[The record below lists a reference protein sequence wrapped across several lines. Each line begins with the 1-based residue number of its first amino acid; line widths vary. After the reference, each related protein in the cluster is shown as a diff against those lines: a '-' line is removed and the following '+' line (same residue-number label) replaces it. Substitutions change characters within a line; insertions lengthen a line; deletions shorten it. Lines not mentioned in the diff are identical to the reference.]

1 MGFRRG
7 TRRRSLSRM
16 QPIQSYKQITIDG
29 PASRAAATNIFHGLL
44 LGVDDYSGPTAANK
58 EVPTGA
64 RVMSVLLLLTFSNLV
79 SISALLHMHV
89 QFKRSGMT
97 NLTPGAVG
105 GSPSRNTITTTRMF
119 FIGKEQNTSM
129 VILVKVPQQFQRIRE
144 GDDWVLTYRAD
155 AVFASATQAIYKFYR

>member
-1 MGFRRG
+1 
-7 TRRRSLSRM
+7 
-16 QPIQSYKQITIDG
+16 
-29 PASRAAATNIFHGLL
+29 
-44 LGVDDYSGPTAANK
+44 
-58 EVPTGA
+58 
-64 RVMSVLLLLTFSNLV
+64 MSVLLLLTFSNLV